1 LSFGEHQVE
10 VVAPQVLRPD
20 AGLAAP
26 AVAAALHEA
35 HDVPKEEGMPP
46 SALNLLEV
54 LAEELPVA
62 MWIVQVDV

>member
-1 LSFGEHQVE
+1 M
-10 VVAPQVLRPD
+10 LRPD

-35 HDVPKEEGMPP
+35 HDVPEKEGVPP

-62 MWIVQVDV
+62 VWIVQVDV